1 MWVGLGAGLLLGP
14 AAREAAAQSVNV
26 CDRTVQVR
34 DAIVAASGGDN
45 CAQLTVRDMRE
56 ITALDLRDQD
66 IATLRADDFDGLV
79 RLKSLDLS
87 DNLLTS
93 LPRGVFDELYLLEIL
108 RLDGN
113 LLEGLPVGIFD
124 QLFLLEDLSLDDN
137 RFTSLPEG
145 LFDELSRF
153 DGFQASGDPPD
164 NSGPHARLRRF
175 LDRHSIT
182 SVEEFISAL
191 PALHQER
198 FVMVYRS
205 EALAPEAITEEH
217 PRIIAWGVD
226 GRFVFS
232 WPTNPETPHPFGVS
246 VEFLQQAD
254 DRTWI
259 AGEIDFSNPTPEIAQ
274 PAVCQSCHGSLS
286 KPLWGGYFRWGGTE
300 GSYEPDELLANAEN
314 NYRAAYSNNPR
325 ITPLDFSASVFYYGY
340 KRYFE
345 ESSPA
350 HPYTGPVEEASLVLA
365 LRHAEVLFER
375 LKAREDYAEFAEN
388 TVCSSDAG
396 GDAQRSFM
404 DAHDHTIGVF
414 ANELR
419 SVGSAVGSWLS
430 GATYPNYN
438 YQDAHFGEILV
449 FLIVHDLWET
459 HAAVRRLYRS
469 VSNADLRD
477 GERGGARRA
486 EDHLVYPVGEATAED
501 ELIQLYR
508 LHFGYGGRASLAAI
522 AAAQPYYGEGAFTA
536 RFGEG
541 HLWTMLPR
549 VCATLRGAGWEITP
563 GPFSVPEGETAVAT
577 LSVSEEAATAELSWS
592 LPSGTSPDGAHFE
605 MTAEGALVFGAPKD
619 FEAPDDSNG
628 DGTYEVSVQVSD
640 GARSASADISV
651 TLSNRNEA
659 PVTDA
664 GADQEDVEGGA
675 TVALSGTGT
684 DPDADD
690 TLTYGWTQTGGTT
703 VTLSAAASA
712 ATSFTAPANLSQ
724 DETLR
729 FTLRVT
735 DAAGLYAE
743 DEVAVTVRGSRNE
756 APVTDAGADQEDVEG
771 GATVALSGTGT
782 DPDADDTLT
791 YGWTQTGGTTVTLSA
806 ASAAATSFTAP
817 ANLSQ
822 DETLR
827 FTLRVTDAA
836 GLYAEDAVAI
846 TVRGSRNE
854 APVADAGADQDDVEG
869 GATVALSGTGT
880 DPDADDTLTYG
891 WTQTG
896 GTTVTLSSASAAAT
910 SFTAPANLS
919 QDETLRF
926 TLRVTD
932 AAGLYAEDE
941 VAVTVRRS
949 RNEAPVA
956 DAGADQEDVEGGATV
971 ALSGTGTDPD
981 ADDTLTYGWT
991 QTGGT
996 TVTLSAAASA
1006 ATSFTAPANLSQDET
1021 LRFTL
1026 RVTDAAGLY
1035 AEDEVAVT
1043 VRGST
1048 PLTAWIEGVPARHD
1062 GSSIFIFE
1070 LHFSE
1075 EVSLSYVTV
1084 RDSAFEVTGGRVTN
1098 AGRQSPPSNL
1108 SWYIH
1113 VQPDAGADVEL
1124 VLPAGRACDASG
1136 AICTANGTRLS
1147 SGLTITVQGPPATP
1161 LTARVEGV
1169 PAGHDGSSVFIFEL
1183 HFSEEVSLSYVTV
1196 RDSAFQVTGGRVT
1209 NAGRQSPPSNLSWYI
1224 HVQPESDADVELVLP
1239 AGRACDASGAI
1250 CTANGK
1256 WLSNGLTIAVSG
1268 PE

>member
-26 CDRTVQVR
+26 CDRTVHVR

-56 ITALDLRDQD
+56 ITALDLGDQD

-124 QLFLLEDLSLDDN
+124 QLFLLEDLRLDDN

-145 LFDELSRF
+145 LFEDLTRF
-153 DGFQASGDPPD
+153 DGFQANGAPPD

-217 PRIIAWGVD
+217 PRIIAWGAD

-232 WPTNPETPHPFGVS
+232 WPTNPETPHPFGES

-340 KRYFE
+340 KRYFQ

-404 DAHDHTIGVF
+404 DAYDHTIGVF

-508 LHFGYGGRASLAAI
+508 LHFGYGGRAALAAI

-549 VCATLRGAGWEITP
+549 ICATLRGAGWEITP
-563 GPFSVPEGETAVAT
+563 GPLSVPEGETAVAT
-577 LSVSEEAATAELSWS
+577 LSASEEAATAELSWS
-592 LPSGTSPDGAHFE
+592 LLSGTSPDGAHFE

-619 FEAPDDSNG
+619 FESPDDANG
-628 DGTYEVSVQVSD
+628 DGTYEVAVQVSD

-659 PVTDA
+659 PVADA
-664 GADQEDVEGGA
+664 GADQD
-675 TVALSGTGT
+675 
-684 DPDADD
+684 
-690 TLTYGWTQTGGTT
+690 
-703 VTLSAAASA
+703 
-712 ATSFTAPANLSQ
+712 
-724 DETLR
+724 
-729 FTLRVT
+729 
-735 DAAGLYAE
+735 
-743 DEVAVTVRGSRNE
+743 
-756 APVTDAGADQEDVEG
+756 DVEG

-836 GLYAEDAVAI
+836 GLY
-846 TVRGSRNE
+846 S
-854 APVADAGADQDDVEG
+854 
-869 GATVALSGTGT
+869 
-880 DPDADDTLTYG
+880 
-891 WTQTG
+891 
-896 GTTVTLSSASAAAT
+896 
-910 SFTAPANLS
+910 
-919 QDETLRF
+919 
-926 TLRVTD
+926 
-932 AAGLYAEDE
+932 
-941 VAVTVRRS
+941 
-949 RNEAPVA
+949 
-956 DAGADQEDVEGGATV
+956 
-971 ALSGTGTDPD
+971 
-981 ADDTLTYGWT
+981 
-991 QTGGT
+991 
-996 TVTLSAAASA
+996 
-1006 ATSFTAPANLSQDET
+1006 
-1021 LRFTL
+1021 
-1026 RVTDAAGLY
+1026 
-1035 AEDEVAVT
+1035 EDEVAVT

-1113 VQPDAGADVEL
+1113 VQPESDADVEL

>member
-1 MWVGLGAGLLLGP
+1 MWVGLGAGLLWGP

-56 ITALDLRDQD
+56 ITALDLGDQD
-66 IATLRADDFDGLV
+66 IATLRADDFGGLV

-145 LFDELSRF
+145 LFDELSRL

-164 NSGPHARLRRF
+164 NSGPHARLLRF

-182 SVEEFISAL
+182 SVEEFINAL

-217 PRIIAWGVD
+217 PRIIAWGAD

-232 WPTNPETPHPFGVS
+232 WPTNPEMPHPFGES

-259 AGEIDFSNPTPEIAQ
+259 AGAIDFSNPTPEIAQ

-325 ITPLDFSASVFYYGY
+325 ITPLDFSASVFFYGY

-375 LKAREDYAEFAEN
+375 LKAREDYGEFAEN

-404 DAHDHTIGVF
+404 DAYDHTIGVF

-508 LHFGYGGRASLAAI
+508 LHFGYGGRAAIAAI

-619 FEAPDDSNG
+619 FESRDDANG

-659 PVTDA
+659 PVA
-664 GADQEDVEGGA
+664 
-675 TVALSGTGT
+675 
-684 DPDADD
+684 
-690 TLTYGWTQTGGTT
+690 
-703 VTLSAAASA
+703 
-712 ATSFTAPANLSQ
+712 
-724 DETLR
+724 
-729 FTLRVT
+729 
-735 DAAGLYAE
+735 
-743 DEVAVTVRGSRNE
+743 
-756 APVTDAGADQEDVEG
+756 DAGADQEDVEG

-827 FTLRVTDAA
+827 FA
-836 GLYAEDAVAI
+836 
-846 TVRGSRNE
+846 
-854 APVADAGADQDDVEG
+854 
-869 GATVALSGTGT
+869 
-880 DPDADDTLTYG
+880 
-891 WTQTG
+891 
-896 GTTVTLSSASAAAT
+896 
-910 SFTAPANLS
+910 
-919 QDETLRF
+919 
-926 TLRVTD
+926 LRVTD

-941 VAVTVRRS
+941 VAVTVRGS

-981 ADDTLTYGWT
+981 ADDTLTCGWT

-996 TVTLSAAASA
+996 TVTLSAAS
-1006 ATSFTAPANLSQDET
+1006 SFTAPANLSQDET

-1043 VRGST
+1043 VRGSRNEA
-1048 PLTAWIEGVPARHD
+1048 PVADAGGGDELHGARESVAGRDVAVRAAGDGRGRVVCRRRGGGHGPGVDAAHRVDRGSAGEARREQHLHFRASLQRRGVPELRHGEGLGLRGDRGPGNERGAPVAAVEPELVYPCATGFGRRCGTGVAGGPRLRCLGRHLHGERHAALERADDHRSGASGDAAHGPGRGRAGGARR
-1062 GSSIFIFE
+1062 E
-1070 LHFSE
+1070 QRLHFRA
-1075 EVSLSYVTV
+1075 SLQRRSVPEL
-1084 RDSAFEVTGGRVTN
+1084 RDGEGLGLPGDRGPGN
-1098 AGRQSPPSNL
+1098 ER
-1108 SWYIH
+1108 
-1113 VQPDAGADVEL
+1113 GAPVAAVEPEL
-1124 VLPAGRACDASG
+1124 VYPCATGVGRRCGTGVAGGPRLRCLGRHLHGERQVALERVDDRRFG
-1136 AICTANGTRLS
+1136 A
-1147 SGLTITVQGPPATP
+1147 
-1161 LTARVEGV
+1161 
-1169 PAGHDGSSVFIFEL
+1169 
-1183 HFSEEVSLSYVTV
+1183 
-1196 RDSAFQVTGGRVT
+1196 
-1209 NAGRQSPPSNLSWYI
+1209 
-1224 HVQPESDADVELVLP
+1224 
-1239 AGRACDASGAI
+1239 
-1250 CTANGK
+1250 
-1256 WLSNGLTIAVSG
+1256 
-1268 PE
+1268 

>member
-93 LPRGVFDELYLLEIL
+93 LPRRVFDELYLLKSL

-113 LLEGLPVGIFD
+113 LLEALPVDIFD

-145 LFDELSRF
+145 LFEDLTRF
-153 DGFQASGDPPD
+153 DGFQANGAPPD

-217 PRIIAWGVD
+217 PRIIAWGAD

-232 WPTNPETPHPFGVS
+232 WPTNPETPHPFGES

-259 AGEIDFSNPTPEIAQ
+259 AGAIDFSNPTPEIAQ

-340 KRYFE
+340 KRYFQ

-404 DAHDHTIGVF
+404 DAYDHTIGVF

-508 LHFGYGGRASLAAI
+508 LHFGYGGRAAIAAI

-549 VCATLRGAGWEITP
+549 ICATLRGAGWEITP
-563 GPFSVPEGETAVAT
+563 GPLSVPEGETAVAT

-592 LPSGTSPDGAHFE
+592 LLSGTSPDGAHFE

-619 FEAPDDSNG
+619 FESPDDANG

-659 PVTDA
+659 PVADA
-664 GADQEDVEGGA
+664 GADQE
-675 TVALSGTGT
+675 
-684 DPDADD
+684 
-690 TLTYGWTQTGGTT
+690 
-703 VTLSAAASA
+703 
-712 ATSFTAPANLSQ
+712 
-724 DETLR
+724 
-729 FTLRVT
+729 
-735 DAAGLYAE
+735 
-743 DEVAVTVRGSRNE
+743 
-756 APVTDAGADQEDVEG
+756 
-771 GATVALSGTGT
+771 
-782 DPDADDTLT
+782 
-791 YGWTQTGGTTVTLSA
+791 
-806 ASAAATSFTAP
+806 
-817 ANLSQ
+817 
-822 DETLR
+822 
-827 FTLRVTDAA
+827 
-836 GLYAEDAVAI
+836 
-846 TVRGSRNE
+846 
-854 APVADAGADQDDVEG
+854 DVEG

-941 VAVTVRRS
+941 VAVTVRGS

-996 TVTLSAAASA
+996 TVTLSSASAA

-1084 RDSAFEVTGGRVTN
+1084 RDSAFKVTGGRVTN

-1113 VQPDAGADVEL
+1113 VQPDSGADVEL

-1196 RDSAFQVTGGRVT
+1196 RDSAFKVTGGRVT

-1224 HVQPESDADVELVLP
+1224 HVQPDSGADVELVLP

-1256 WLSNGLTIAVSG
+1256 QLSNGLTIAVSG

>member
-1 MWVGLGAGLLLGP
+1 MWVGLGAGLLWGP

-56 ITALDLRDQD
+56 ITALDLGDQD

-145 LFDELSRF
+145 LFDELSRL

-164 NSGPHARLRRF
+164 NSGPHARLLRF

-182 SVEEFISAL
+182 SVEEFINAL

-217 PRIIAWGVD
+217 PRIIAWGAD

-232 WPTNPETPHPFGVS
+232 WPTNPEMPHPFGES

-259 AGEIDFSNPTPEIAQ
+259 AGAIDFSNPTPEIAQ

-325 ITPLDFSASVFYYGY
+325 ITPLDFSASVFFYGY

-375 LKAREDYAEFAEN
+375 LKAREDYGEFAEN

-404 DAHDHTIGVF
+404 DAYDHTIGVF

-508 LHFGYGGRASLAAI
+508 LHFGYGGRAAIAAI

-619 FEAPDDSNG
+619 FESRDDANG

-659 PVTDA
+659 PVA
-664 GADQEDVEGGA
+664 
-675 TVALSGTGT
+675 
-684 DPDADD
+684 
-690 TLTYGWTQTGGTT
+690 
-703 VTLSAAASA
+703 
-712 ATSFTAPANLSQ
+712 
-724 DETLR
+724 
-729 FTLRVT
+729 
-735 DAAGLYAE
+735 
-743 DEVAVTVRGSRNE
+743 
-756 APVTDAGADQEDVEG
+756 DAGADQEDVEG

-827 FTLRVTDAA
+827 FALRVTDAA
-836 GLYAEDAVAI
+836 GLYAEDEVAV

-854 APVADAGADQDDVEG
+854 APVADAGADQEDVEG

-880 DPDADDTLTYG
+880 DPDADDTLTCG

-896 GTTVTLSSASAAAT
+896 GTTVTLSAASSAAT

-941 VAVTVRRS
+941 VAVTVRGS

-996 TVTLSAAASA
+996 TVTLSAASAA

-1021 LRFTL
+1021 LRFAL

-1084 RDSAFEVTGGRVTN
+1084 RDSAFEVTGGQVTN

-1113 VQPDAGADVEL
+1113 VQPDSGADVEL

>member
-1 MWVGLGAGLLLGP
+1 MWVGLGAGLLWGP

-56 ITALDLRDQD
+56 ITALDLGDQD

-87 DNLLTS
+87 HNLLTS

-145 LFDELSRF
+145 LFDELSRL

-164 NSGPHARLRRF
+164 NSGPHARLLRF

-182 SVEEFISAL
+182 SVEEFINAL

-217 PRIIAWGVD
+217 PRIIAWGAD

-232 WPTNPETPHPFGVS
+232 WPTNPDTPHPFGES

-563 GPFSVPEGETAVAT
+563 GPFSVQEGETAVAT

-619 FEAPDDSNG
+619 FESPDDANG

-664 GADQEDVEGGA
+664 AADQEDVEGGA

-703 VTLSAAASA
+703 VTLSSSAAA

-729 FTLRVT
+729 FALRVT

-743 DEVAVTVRGSRNE
+743 DEVAVTVRG
-756 APVTDAGADQEDVEG
+756 
-771 GATVALSGTGT
+771 
-782 DPDADDTLT
+782 
-791 YGWTQTGGTTVTLSA
+791 
-806 ASAAATSFTAP
+806 
-817 ANLSQ
+817 
-822 DETLR
+822 
-827 FTLRVTDAA
+827 
-836 GLYAEDAVAI
+836 
-846 TVRGSRNE
+846 
-854 APVADAGADQDDVEG
+854 
-869 GATVALSGTGT
+869 
-880 DPDADDTLTYG
+880 
-891 WTQTG
+891 
-896 GTTVTLSSASAAAT
+896 
-910 SFTAPANLS
+910 
-919 QDETLRF
+919 
-926 TLRVTD
+926 
-932 AAGLYAEDE
+932 
-941 VAVTVRRS
+941 S

-996 TVTLSAAASA
+996 TVTLSAASAA